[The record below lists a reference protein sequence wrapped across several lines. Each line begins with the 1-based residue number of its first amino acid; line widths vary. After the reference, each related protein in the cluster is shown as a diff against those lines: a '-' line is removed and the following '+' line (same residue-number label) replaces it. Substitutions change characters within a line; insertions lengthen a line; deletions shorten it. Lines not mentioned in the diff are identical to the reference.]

1 MTPVLAVMQQR
12 ASLLTRGQKVLYARS
27 AATPR
32 VAHVTG
38 SSQRVPSTGQ
48 LHARVTRFALRS
60 QNETQS
66 HFERNTSM
74 CGGKYVRMVIC
85 ISH

>member
-12 ASLLTRGQKVLYARS
+12 TSLLTRGQKVLYARS

-38 SSQRVPSTGQ
+38 SSQRVLNTGQ
-48 LHARVTRFALRS
+48 LHAGVTCFALRS
-60 QNETQS
+60 QNEAQS
-66 HFERNTSM
+66 HFERNAST
-74 CGGKYVRMVIC
+74 CGGEYVRMVMC